1 MRRQRKSDRNYVAR
15 KQGSAT
21 MTGNVTVRRHR
32 RKAVFGALLL
42 SSILTPLAFA
52 QDTAPAATEPAAEST
67 DGSEEITVTAQRK
80 SERLQKVPIAVSA
93 FSQDQLQKQKI
104 DGGPN
109 LVLAIPNVNF
119 SKGNFTG
126 SNFSIRGIGSKLV
139 AASGD
144 SATGVHI
151 NGSPLTA
158 NNLFEA
164 DFFDME
170 RVEVLR
176 GPQGTLYGRNAT
188 GGVVNL
194 ITAKPNFDEM
204 SGNFRAEYGNY
215 NSIKLRGMFNAPL
228 GDMFALRVAGTYLKR
243 DGFGD
248 NLVTGNDSDDRDL
261 WATRATL
268 GFQPDETFSAYFVW
282 DHFDEDDSRSRI
294 GKQLC
299 SKDSGPANVGG
310 TAFSGNANIA
320 NIQQGFF
327 SQGCQATPVTSA
339 NIFGTVDSRATLG
352 GLFGYFGGFLS
363 GDAYAGKVQTS
374 NVRDIESAFD
384 PIYRSKTDIYQL
396 IMDWD
401 VSPNVRLSSLTS
413 YTEFDL
419 FTRQD
424 YNRYAPTSTFNVVP
438 NPNALVAFPG
448 YAAIYAGLFP
458 GGVVNDPQN
467 GASNRF
473 RTSDIS
479 SAFTEQFTQEFRV
492 STDFEGPVNF
502 SLGANYLNLDATGDY
517 YVMFNTGTAF
527 YQLCGAIGGIPGLCA
542 ANVFVDP
549 NADPDRSGHNY
560 YDSYSPY
567 NLTSSAVFGEVY
579 WEATDNF
586 KITAG
591 IRYTDDDKTIE
602 NHAVTLGT
610 PGSGIAPAV
619 YTNVRFK
626 ELTGRLG
633 FDWQPDLS
641 FTDSTLIYGF
651 YSRGYK
657 AGGLNS
663 PCSAGPG
670 VVCGPPDFKPEF
682 INSYELGFKNTLNG
696 GTAQLNLSLFHYD
709 YQGYQV
715 SKIVNRASTNENID
729 ASITGAEFESV
740 WNPIKGLRL
749 NANIGYLTTEIDSG
763 TSIDTFNRT
772 QSNPN
777 LVVVKSSAASNCVVT
792 LTAAQGA
799 LALSNA
805 LSDPSILLGVC
816 SVTNFATAGTPLL
829 PGGPVAV
836 GSNAFG
842 ALVSDGVAV
851 DLSGN
856 ELPNAPE
863 WTISLGAQ
871 YTFEVS
877 DGWDLTARVDYYKQ
891 TGTFSRIYNAGS
903 DEIPGWENV
912 NITLTLANED
922 NGWTIDAYVKNATD
936 ETALTDTYLTD
947 DSSGLF
953 RNGFYTDPRTFGLAV
968 SYEF

>member
-1 MRRQRKSDRNYVAR
+1 M
-15 KQGSAT
+15 
-21 MTGNVTVRRHR
+21 
-32 RKAVFGALLL
+32 
-42 SSILTPLAFA
+42 
-52 QDTAPAATEPAAEST
+52 
-67 DGSEEITVTAQRK
+67 
-80 SERLQKVPIAVSA
+80 PIAVSA

-164 DFFDME
+164 EFFDVE

-194 ITAKPNFDEM
+194 ITAKPNFDEFG
-204 SGNFRAEYGNY
+204 GNVRAEYGNY
-215 NSIKLRGMFNAPL
+215 NSIKLRGMVNAPI
-228 GDMFALRVAGTYLKR
+228 GDMFALRVAGTYLSR
-243 DGFGD
+243 DGFGE
-248 NLVTGNDSDDRDL
+248 NLTTGNDADNRDL
-261 WATRATL
+261 WAARATL
-268 GFQPDETFSAYFVW
+268 GFRPDDSFSAYLIW

-299 SKDSGPANVGG
+299 SKDTGPANIGG
-310 TAFSGNANIA
+310 VAFSPVAGPGFNIGTM
-320 NIQQGFF
+320 QQGFF
-327 SQGCQATPVTSA
+327 SQGCRATPVDA
-339 NIFGTVDSRATLG
+339 ADIFGTVDSRSTLG
-352 GLFGYFGGFLS
+352 GLFGMLGGFQT
-363 GDAYAGKVQTS
+363 GDAYVGKMQTR
-374 NVRDIESAFD
+374 NVRDIESSFD

-396 IMDWD
+396 VMDWD
-401 VSPNVRLSSLTS
+401 VSEHVRLSSLTS

-424 YNRYAPTSTFNVVP
+424 YNRYAPSTLFNTTP
-438 NPNALVAFPG
+438 NPVNVFGAYGAV
-448 YAAIYAGLFP
+448 YTNLFP

-467 GASNRF
+467 GPQNRF
-473 RTSDIS
+473 TTSDIS
-479 SAFTEQFTQEFRV
+479 SANTQQFTQEFRV
-492 STDFEGPVNF
+492 STDFDGPVNF

-517 YVMFNTGTAF
+517 YVMFNTGTAY
-527 YQLCGAIGGIPGLCA
+527 YQVNNFFNTGTANCA
-542 ANVFVDP
+542 ATTPNCVFIDP
-549 NADPDRSGHNY
+549 NENPDRSGHNY
-560 YDSYSPY
+560 YDAYSPY
-567 NLTSSAVFGEVY
+567 NLTSSAIFGEVY
-579 WEATDNF
+579 WEVNDRF
-586 KITAG
+586 KLTGG
-591 IRYTDDDKTIE
+591 IRYTDDDKTLE
-602 NHAVTLGT
+602 NHAVNLGT
-610 PGSGIAPAV
+610 PGSGPAPSV
-619 YTNVRFK
+619 YANARFK
-626 ELTGRLG
+626 EITGRVG
-633 FDWQPDLS
+633 FDWAPDLS
-641 FTDSTLIYGF
+641 FTDSTLVYGF

-663 PCSAGPG
+663 PCSAAPG
-670 VVCGPPDFKPEF
+670 VQCGPPAFEPEF

-696 GTAQLNLSLFHYD
+696 GVAQLNLSIFHYD
-709 YQGYQV
+709 YNGYQV

-729 ASITGAEFESV
+729 ATITGAEFESI
-740 WNPIKGLRL
+740 WNPIEGLRL

-777 LVVVKSSAASNCVVT
+777 LVVVKSASASNCVVS
-792 LTAAQGA
+792 LASAQAA
-799 LALSNA
+799 LAISNGSA
-805 LSDPSILLGVC
+805 NPFALLGVC
-816 SVTNFATAGTPLL
+816 TVTNFTTAGTPLI

-842 ALVSDGVAV
+842 QLVSDGVGV

-871 YTFEVS
+871 YTFQIS
-877 DGWDLTARVDYYKQ
+877 GGWDFTARIDYYKQ
-891 TGTFSRIYNAGS
+891 TSTFSRIYNSAP
-903 DEIPGWENV
+903 DQLPAWENI
-912 NITLTLANED
+912 NITLTLANPE
-922 NGWTIDAYVKNATD
+922 NGLTIDAFVKNATD

-953 RNGFYTDPRTFGLAV
+953 RNGFYTDPRTYGIAI
-968 SYEF
+968 SYQF

>member
-1 MRRQRKSDRNYVAR
+1 
-15 KQGSAT
+15 
-21 MTGNVTVRRHR
+21 MTGNVKVLAHR
-32 RKAVFGALLL
+32 RRAVFGALLL

-52 QDTAPAATEPAAEST
+52 QDPAPAATEPAAEST

-164 DFFDME
+164 EFFDME

-204 SGNFRAEYGNY
+204 SGNIRAEYGNF

-248 NLVTGNDSDDRDL
+248 NLVTGNDADDRDL

-268 GFQPDETFSAYFVW
+268 GFKPDDSFTAYFVW

-299 SKDSGPANVGG
+299 SKDTGPANIGG
-310 TAFSGNANIA
+310 VAFSAVSGPGFNIGNM
-320 NIQQGFF
+320 QQGFF
-327 SQGCQATPVTSA
+327 TQGCRATSVGDPT
-339 NIFGTVDSRATLG
+339 IFGTVDSRSTLG
-352 GLFGYFGGFLS
+352 GLFGLLGGFQT
-363 GDAYAGKVQTS
+363 GDAYVGKTQ
-374 NVRDIESAFD
+374 NGGIRDIESAFD

-401 VSPNVRLSSLTS
+401 VSDHVRLSSLTS

-424 YNRYAPTSTFNVVP
+424 YNRYTPSTLFNTSP
-438 NPNALVAFPG
+438 NPVNAIGAYG
-448 YAAIYAGLFP
+448 AIYTSLFP

-467 GASNRF
+467 GPQNRF
-473 RTSDIS
+473 TTSDIS
-479 SAFTEQFTQEFRV
+479 SAFTTQFTQEFRV
-492 STDFEGPVNF
+492 STDFDGPVNF

-517 YVMFNTGTAF
+517 YVMFNTGTAW
-527 YQLCGAIGGIPGLCA
+527 YQVNNFLQTGSANCA
-542 ANVFVDP
+542 ATNPLCVFIDP

-579 WEATDNF
+579 WEATDTF

-591 IRYTDDDKTIE
+591 IRYTDDDKTLE

-610 PGSGIAPAV
+610 PGAGVAPAQ
-619 YTNVRFK
+619 YANVRFK
-626 ELTGRLG
+626 ELTGRVG

-663 PCSAGPG
+663 PCSAAAG

-729 ASITGAEFESV
+729 ASISGAEFESV

-749 NANIGYLTTEIDSG
+749 NANIGYLSTEIDSG

-772 QSNPN
+772 QGNPN
-777 LVVVKSSAASNCVVT
+777 LVLVKSSAASNCVVSLAT
-792 LTAAQGA
+792 AQAALTF
-799 LALSNA
+799 SNGSSNPFA
-805 LSDPSILLGVC
+805 LLGVC
-816 SVTNFATAGTPLL
+816 TVTSAAGAGTPII

-836 GSNAFG
+836 GTGAFG
-842 ALVSDGVAV
+842 LISDGVGV
-851 DLSGN
+851 DLSGK

-863 WTISLGAQ
+863 WTISLGIQ
-871 YTFEVS
+871 YSFEVAQ
-877 DGWDLTARVDYYKQ
+877 GWDLTARVDYYKQ
-891 TGTFSRIYNAGS
+891 TDTFSRIYNAGS
-903 DEIPGWENV
+903 DKIPGWENV
-912 NITLTLANED
+912 NITLTLANEE
-922 NGWTIDAYVKNATD
+922 NGFTIDAFVKNATD